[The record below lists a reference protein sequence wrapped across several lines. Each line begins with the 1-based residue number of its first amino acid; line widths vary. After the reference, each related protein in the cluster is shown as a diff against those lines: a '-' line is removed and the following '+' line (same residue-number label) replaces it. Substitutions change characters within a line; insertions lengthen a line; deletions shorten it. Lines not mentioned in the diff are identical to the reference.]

1 MWGHGTPRPY
11 EEETKMMTA
20 TFDRVR
26 LTWDSFSE
34 RERRLLSA
42 MLGVFAVGTFA
53 LFVYLAQ
60 SGNTALEEESTALR
74 GALSIIASQRERLQ
88 QIATERQAAEERYKQ
103 TAPPLGSLLEATARD
118 QSIALREVNEE
129 PEKVSGAFKRRGVRA
144 SLPGVAL
151 TPVMKL
157 MADIDQSEFP
167 VAIEYLQIEHYA
179 VGQDNYTVQLGV
191 VAYDKQG
198 AKKKPAAAAAAEEAV
213 DDEN

>member
-1 MWGHGTPRPY
+1 ML
-11 EEETKMMTA
+11 TA

-26 LTWDSFSE
+26 LTWDNFNE

-60 SGNTALEEESTALR
+60 RGNTELEEESAALR
-74 GALSIIASQRERLQ
+74 SALSMIASQRDRLQ
-88 QIATERQAAEERYKQ
+88 QIATERQAAAERYKQ
-103 TAPPLGSLLEATARD
+103 TAPPLGSLLEATART
-118 QSIALREVNEE
+118 QAITLREVNEE
-129 PEKVSGAFKRRGVRA
+129 PEKVSGNFKRRGVRA

-179 VGQDNYTVQLGV
+179 SGQDNYTVQLGV
-191 VAYDKQG
+191 VAYDRQS
-198 AKKKPAAAAAAEEAV
+198 AKAKPGTTADGTAEGQT
-213 DDEN
+213 DEQK